1 MITTNQA
8 TVERPVAAREPSGPR
23 ARRGMGLK
31 LGKTTAESR
40 QQAAAVLDVLA
51 GVRTPADAAKA
62 LSLSLPAYYKLESR
76 ALESLVQ
83 GCQPPGR
90 GPKPSPEVEAHRL
103 RRQCHRLQQ
112 VTHDGRSKR
121 IHPATASQQ
130 PAFGQEADFIG
141 MRQQDLL
148 RYQALARA
156 AQRAA
161 GLAAAAPPKPPVKG
175 RRVRKPAVR
184 ALKAAQFIRG
194 VQDPPV
200 PPPPQP
206 VEATGPA

>member
-112 VTHDGRSKR
+112 
-121 IHPATASQQ
+121 
-130 PAFGQEADFIG
+130 
-141 MRQQDLL
+141 DLL

-194 VQDPPV
+194 MQDPPV